1 MVETIPKKIHQ
12 ILFLI
17 CMVYTLWYTCHMNE
31 EIINRALQVFLY
43 TGGIVAFWQITKHMP
58 KALYTLL
65 ECISVMACSVLLLTP
80 IAMII
85 EYILGGNI
93 HTTMMFAGCLA
104 GVGLLCGIWMV
115 MVQSSRELQG
125 KKQYQYVIL

>member
-1 MVETIPKKIHQ
+1 MTSDMVIRT
-12 ILFLI
+12 
-17 CMVYTLWYTCHMNE
+17 M
-31 EIINRALQVFLY
+31 QVFLY

-80 IAMII
+80 ISMII
-85 EYILGGNI
+85 EFVLGGNI
-93 HTTMMFAGCLA
+93 DTTMMLA
-104 GVGLLCGIWMV
+104 GVLASVGLLCGIWMI

-125 KKQYQYVIL
+125 KKQYQYAVL

>member
-1 MVETIPKKIHQ
+1 
-12 ILFLI
+12 
-17 CMVYTLWYTCHMNE
+17 MNE
-31 EIINRALQVFLY
+31 EIIHRLFQAVLY

-65 ECISVMACSVLLLTP
+65 ECISVMASTVLFITP
-80 IAMII
+80 IAGIL

-93 HTTMMFAGCLA
+93 DTTMMFAGCLA
-104 GVGLLCGIWMV
+104 GVGFLSAVWMF

>member
-1 MVETIPKKIHQ
+1 MT
-12 ILFLI
+12 
-17 CMVYTLWYTCHMNE
+17 E
-31 EIINRALQVFLY
+31 EIINRTMQVFLY
-43 TGGIVAFWQITKHMP
+43 TGGFVAFWQITKHMP

-65 ECISVMACSVLLLTP
+65 ECITVMASTVLLITP
-80 IAMII
+80 IVGIL

-93 HTTMMFAGCLA
+93 DTTMMFAGCLA
-104 GVGLLCGIWMV
+104 GVGVLSAVWML

>member
-1 MVETIPKKIHQ
+1 
-12 ILFLI
+12 
-17 CMVYTLWYTCHMNE
+17 
-31 EIINRALQVFLY
+31 LY
-43 TGGIVAFWQITKHMP
+43 VVVCAGGIVAFWQITKHMP

-65 ECISVMACSVLLLTP
+65 ECISVMASTVLFITP

-104 GVGLLCGIWMV
+104 GVGLLSAIWMF

>member
-1 MVETIPKKIHQ
+1 MTLDMVIRT
-12 ILFLI
+12 
-17 CMVYTLWYTCHMNE
+17 M
-31 EIINRALQVFLY
+31 QVFLY

-80 IAMII
+80 ISMII

-93 HTTMMFAGCLA
+93 HTTMIFVGCLA
-104 GVGLLCGIWMV
+104 GVGFLSAVWMF